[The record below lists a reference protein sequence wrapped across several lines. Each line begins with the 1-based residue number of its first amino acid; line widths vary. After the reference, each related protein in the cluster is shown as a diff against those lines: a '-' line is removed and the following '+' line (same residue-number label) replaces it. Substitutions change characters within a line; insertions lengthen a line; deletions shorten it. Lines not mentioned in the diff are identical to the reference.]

1 LGYLGDFSMAA
12 GDWRNMLIFLCG
24 RKSSTLAPKDK
35 RDDAIY
41 RLPAGRQ
48 VQLLFLGSWLNPVAR
63 RRGPGTDQA
72 IHRGAF
78 RSV

>member
-1 LGYLGDFSMAA
+1 MAA

-48 VQLLFLGSWLNPVAR
+48 VQQRWPRFFGQDFPAL
-63 RRGPGTDQA
+63 
-72 IHRGAF
+72 
-78 RSV
+78 